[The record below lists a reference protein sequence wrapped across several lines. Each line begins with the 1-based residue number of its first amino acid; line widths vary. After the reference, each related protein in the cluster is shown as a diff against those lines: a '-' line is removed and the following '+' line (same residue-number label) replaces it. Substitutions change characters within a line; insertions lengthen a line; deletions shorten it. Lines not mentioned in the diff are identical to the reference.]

1 MDHYPEPDSHIRDKV
16 KVVLGLPIYATK
28 KELEHAAGA
37 DTSNLAAKSDIIALK
52 AEDDKLEINVS
63 VNPPTGWNDLKTKIY
78 DLDVGKLKTVPI
90 DLKKLS
96 DMVSKDVVKETVYN
110 KLSTKVNNLEKK
122 IPDTFTLIQINQYN
136 TDTHNLEKKWRC

>member
-63 VNPPTGWNDLKTKIY
+63 VNPPTAWNDLKTKIY

-96 DMVSKDVVKETVYN
+96 DMVSKEVVKETVYN
-110 KLSTKVNNLEKK
+110 KLSTKVNSLEKK
-122 IPDTFTLIQINQYN
+122 IPDTFTLTQINQYN

>member
-63 VNPPTGWNDLKTKIY
+63 LNPPTGWNDLKTKIY

-96 DMVSKDVVKETVYN
+96 DMVSKEVVKETVYN
-110 KLSTKVNNLEKK
+110 KLSTKVNSLEKK
-122 IPDTFTLIQINQYN
+122 IPDTFTLTQINQYN

>member
-96 DMVSKDVVKETVYN
+96 DMMSKDVVKETVYN

>member
-96 DMVSKDVVKETVYN
+96 DMVSKEVVKETVYN

-122 IPDTFTLIQINQYN
+122 IPDTFTLTQINQYN
-136 TDTHNLEKKWRC
+136 TETHNLEKKWRC